1 MWPQCQNNACLLL
14 ACISFCH
21 KFHFFVSEIN
31 RLLWNFL
38 QYFLHLCYECS
49 CPAASIS
56 LTSTHFSIFFFIMS
70 CIYNRSPLLRISWQA
85 FLRQFWHRFPT
96 WQKTTTSPIRSWISK
111 VSNFGLKSCDGISSF
126 SNVAKSPIYVVLD
139 IYETSSLVFLCQ
151 KAFKLM
157 WKRLAKCR
165 NSVMPFLSYC
175 HFLYWI
181 ILFSVAVLHNS
192 YEIFNVHGINWKWI
206 WKAGIMLFIGWLKG
220 TNNV

>member
-1 MWPQCQNNACLLL
+1 MSKQCLPLSCMHQFLVVNSILLFEKIL
-14 ACISFCH
+14 
-21 KFHFFVSEIN
+21 
-31 RLLWNFL
+31 FL
-38 QYFLHLCYECS
+38 QIIWKFSTDYCLQLCYECS

-111 VSNFGLKSCDGISSF
+111 VSNFGLKSCDGISSI
-126 SNVAKSPIYVVLD
+126 SNTAKRPIYSVLD

-151 KAFKLM
+151 KAFNLM

-175 HFLYWI
+175 HFC
-181 ILFSVAVLHNS
+181 ILNYLLLCCNFA
-192 YEIFNVHGINWKWI
+192 
-206 WKAGIMLFIGWLKG
+206 
-220 TNNV
+220 

>member
-1 MWPQCQNNACLLL
+1 MWPQCQNNACLFL

-56 LTSTHFSIFFFIMS
+56 LTSTHFSIFFIIMS

-111 VSNFGLKSCDGISSF
+111 VSNFWLKSCG
-126 SNVAKSPIYVVLD
+126 AKY
-139 IYETSSLVFLCQ
+139 
-151 KAFKLM
+151 
-157 WKRLAKCR
+157 
-165 NSVMPFLSYC
+165 
-175 HFLYWI
+175 
-181 ILFSVAVLHNS
+181 
-192 YEIFNVHGINWKWI
+192 IFNFKYC
-206 WKAGIMLFIGWLKG
+206 KK
-220 TNNV
+220 TNLRCIRYLRNIFSCFSLSKSF